1 MTGIQSSNEVG
12 AALMRGGLQVSVL
25 DTDVF
30 QAIWQ
35 GDRYAVY
42 TDCLPDICIEKT
54 LPMDSF
60 HYRDEEWIALF
71 AIEKVNRQRTP
82 VTVIRSDELETVTFR
97 YCFCPET
104 ADSLI
109 RKLCWCFLQIDRAI
123 ESFGH
128 ACEAAIEQAGRET
141 MEDLMEGLLD
151 LTPDSPW
158 IQGKMR
164 S

>member
-128 ACEAAIEQAGRET
+128 ACEAAIKQAGRET